1 MSALNKFYKE
11 LGEAKSRELYEKYN
25 TLWSVYGI
33 SKVGTRSKHAHAR
46 AALAAL
52 ASLINPEAFL
62 ANNFSS
68 SVIPYSPLFDY

>member
-33 SKVGTRSKHAHAR
+33 SKVGTRSKQIGGMVPEGIVKDFAR
-46 AALAAL
+46 
-52 ASLINPEAFL
+52 EFL
-62 ANNFSS
+62 LPKFRIKSGL
-68 SVIPYSPLFDY
+68 VFDETAKN